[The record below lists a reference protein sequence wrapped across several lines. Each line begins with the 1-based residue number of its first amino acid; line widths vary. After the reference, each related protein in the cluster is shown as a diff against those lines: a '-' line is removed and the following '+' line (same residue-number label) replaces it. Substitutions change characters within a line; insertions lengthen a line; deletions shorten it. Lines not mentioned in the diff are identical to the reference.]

1 MLNTT
6 SYSVVLCQ
14 TTISVMLKNAT
25 TLTVIGF
32 LLLFIGIVTFF
43 LNVVGVDFVL
53 LEWLYRWNVGVSFGV
68 RILMII
74 VGMVMIYVG
83 QTDWDREEA

>member
-1 MLNTT
+1 
-6 SYSVVLCQ
+6 
-14 TTISVMLKNAT
+14 MLKNAT

-32 LLLFIGIVTFF
+32 LLLFTGIVTFF

-53 LEWLYRWNVGVSFGV
+53 LEWLYRWNVAVSFAV

-83 QTDWDREEA
+83 QTDWSREEA

>member
-1 MLNTT
+1 
-6 SYSVVLCQ
+6 
-14 TTISVMLKNAT
+14 MLKNAT

-32 LLLFIGIVTFF
+32 LLMFVGIVTFF
-43 LNVVGVDFVL
+43 LNVVGVDFIL
-53 LEWLYRWNVGVSFGV
+53 LEWLYRWNVAVSFVV

-74 VGMVMIYVG
+74 VGMVLIYVG

>member
-1 MLNTT
+1 
-6 SYSVVLCQ
+6 
-14 TTISVMLKNAT
+14 MLKNAT

-32 LLLFIGIVTFF
+32 LLLFTGIVTFF

-53 LEWLYRWNVGVSFGV
+53 LEWLYRWNVGVSFVV

>member
-1 MLNTT
+1 
-6 SYSVVLCQ
+6 
-14 TTISVMLKNAT
+14 MLKNAT

-43 LNVVGVDFVL
+43 LNVVGGDFVL